1 MAYNEENTINYFYAD
16 NVFEV
21 ERSLKWLC
29 IGQLGKK
36 KLQSKNDFEQNSNG
50 RQRGQYYLYL

>member
-36 KLQSKNDFEQNSNG
+36 KL
-50 RQRGQYYLYL
+50 